1 MQIERYRERDVR
13 RLDNFGSHYVE
24 QRVHFDWYIG
34 KDKVGLTPNDTT
46 TAANFVE
53 GIFDDEDGL
62 IVNPMLQ
69 NPSIR
74 RRNNSLGVM
83 QGVDCGINEI
93 NKLIQM
99 LQENETT
106 YMYTSYVKES
116 TGRYFV
122 PYTLTFSPV
131 APNHKKYHEGKLLP
145 IIMDESEER
154 LYVDT
159 RSVERSLMRHERN
172 RVR

>member
-13 RLDNFGSHYVE
+13 SLDSFGSHYVE
-24 QRVHFDWYIG
+24 QRVHFQWYIG
-34 KDKVGLTPNDTT
+34 VDKIGLTPNDTT

-74 RRNNSLGVM
+74 RNNSLGVM
-83 QGVDCGINEI
+83 QGVDCGIDEI
-93 NKLIQM
+93 NRIIKM
-99 LQENETT
+99 LQEQETT
-106 YMYTSYVKES
+106 HMYTSYVRES
-116 TGRYFV
+116 AGRYFV
-122 PYTLTFSPV
+122 PYALTFSPT
-131 APNHKKYHEGKLLP
+131 PPSEKRYELGKILP
-145 IIMDESEER
+145 VIMDETEER

-159 RSVERSLMRHERN
+159 RSVERSLMRKER
-172 RVR
+172 VK